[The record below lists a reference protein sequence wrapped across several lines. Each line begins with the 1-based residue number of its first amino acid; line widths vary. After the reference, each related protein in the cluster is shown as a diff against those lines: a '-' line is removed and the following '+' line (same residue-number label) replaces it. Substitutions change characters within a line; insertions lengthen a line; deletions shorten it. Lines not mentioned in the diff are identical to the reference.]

1 MHRALTISLFFLSVV
16 SCGTTRPASVPFP
29 VTRVT
34 MYDSGVAQFERV
46 ADVQGGTALAIP
58 VNLAHLD
65 DLLATLVLGTDGGVK
80 VRGVRYPTALNLG
93 QARAASSFAA
103 ALAQKKEEDG
113 GLEALESYLDALTGT
128 LVRVEGTG
136 GRVVVGTVLDCV
148 PRNGDGAKAAGTD
161 SSGAADE
168 TGGPA
173 DRENSL
179 LIAAEDGVLE
189 WLDLSD
195 IVRLVPVSRREG
207 DGIAG
212 FARQL
217 GKANG
222 WEESDVTV
230 ELARGAS
237 GRLAAGYVRQAPVW
251 RTSYKVIVE
260 KQKITLETWAV
271 VHNDTDEAWD
281 SVLLTL
287 VSGLPDSYV
296 MSMATPRYAERES
309 LDTQNGLNMMP
320 QLGAQTPD
328 MLLYSEVVSISYAY
342 GGTVGYGAAG
352 GYGMAAKHSAS
363 IRMGSARVAGD
374 GLAGDR
380 DSSLLQVGESAF
392 EERSEPRVEE
402 EISTYTAL
410 EKVSIPGR
418 SSGMVPLLRRSVPA
432 RAFTLANGW
441 SDPTQCV
448 RLENDTGLV
457 LQAGVASFYVS
468 GRFRGQAGVARLE
481 PGDLSVICFA
491 RDPDIEASRRSEVK
505 SNPRAVE
512 WRNGR
517 LWAHALQTTT
527 MDFTVRNRSGA
538 ERPAALPI
546 THRANGRIVSPKDH
560 EEGESGRL
568 LFLSVPGRGEVRQQV
583 VVEEGVMSEV
593 AVGSPGLKQLTEA
606 PDVPEEQKGV
616 LRLALQML
624 LERDRLLEK
633 SAAAMREAGKRQ
645 ASIDRR
651 KEALA
656 SLPQGAG
663 TTRPAEQML
672 AEVSAAQK
680 EIERLEVDRERLDLS
695 AAELLEKARELLET
709 LPTPRE

>member
-1 MHRALTISLFFLSVV
+1 MASRIMLLLVALSLV
-16 SCGTTRPASVPFP
+16 SCETTRPQVAAFP

-46 ADVQGGTALAIP
+46 AEVQGGTALAIP

-65 DLLATLVLGTDGGVK
+65 DLLATLVLGTEGGVK

-103 ALAQKKEEDG
+103 ALAQKKEEEG
-113 GLEALESYLDALTGT
+113 GLNALESYLDALTGT
-128 LVRVEGTG
+128 LVRVEGRG
-136 GRVVVGTVLDCV
+136 GRVVVGTIMDCV
-148 PRNGDGAKAAGTD
+148 PRGGTAPTDASVEDGSGGSKT
-161 SSGAADE
+161 SGA
-168 TGGPA
+168 GS
-173 DRENSL
+173 SL
-179 LIAAEDGVLE
+179 LVAAENGTLE
-189 WLDLSD
+189 WLDLAD
-195 IVRLVPVSRREG
+195 IERLVPVSRREG

-222 WEESDVTV
+222 WEESQVTV
-230 ELARGAS
+230 ELGRGAS

-260 KQKITLETWAV
+260 DGRITLETWAV

-281 SVLLTL
+281 SVQLTL

-296 MSMATPRYAERES
+296 MSMATPRYAERSS

-328 MLLYSEVVSISYAY
+328 MLLYSEIVSISYAY
-342 GGTVGYGAAG
+342 GGTVGYGGAG
-352 GYGMAAKHSAS
+352 MGAGEGRSAS
-363 IRMGSARVAGD
+363 IRMSSATVAADRLQGE
-374 GLAGDR
+374 R

-392 EERSEPRVEE
+392 EERAEPRVEE

-418 SSGMVPLLRRSVPA
+418 SSGMVPLLRRTVPA
-432 RAFTLANGW
+432 RAFTMADGW
-441 SDPTQCV
+441 SEPLQCV

-457 LQAGVASFYVS
+457 LQAGVASFYVN
-468 GRFRGQAGVARLE
+468 GRFRGQAEVARLE
-481 PGDLSVICFA
+481 PGDLSVVCFGK
-491 RDPDIEASRRSEVK
+491 DPDIQASRRADVQTRPK
-505 SNPRAVE
+505 AAE

-517 LWAHALQTTT
+517 LWVHALQTTT
-527 MDFTVRNRSGA
+527 TDFSVMNRAGAVRST
-538 ERPAALPI
+538 ALPI
-546 THRANGRIVSPKDH
+546 THRANGRIVSPQGH
-560 EEGESGRL
+560 EEGDGYRL
-568 LFLSVPGRGEVRQQV
+568 LFLEVPGRQDVQQRV
-583 VVEEGVMSEV
+583 VVEEGVMNEV
-593 AVGSPGLKQLTEA
+593 AVDTLGLKRLTEA
-606 PDVPEEQKGV
+606 EEVPEEQKQV
-616 LRLALQML
+616 LRPSLLLLQ
-624 LERDRLLEK
+624 ERDRVLEK
-633 SAAAMREAGKRQ
+633 SAAAARESGKRQ
-645 ASIDRR
+645 AAIDRR

-672 AEVSAAQK
+672 SEVAAAQK
-680 EIERLEVDRERLDLS
+680 EIERLDAEREKLDLT
-695 AAELLEKARELLET
+695 AEELLVKARENLES
-709 LPTPRE
+709 LPIPTVK